1 MPSCDPGSTSRCPPP
16 SGGTLGRVS
25 LQLVTRVG
33 CHLCQEAERLL
44 VGRGVAFETVD
55 VDADP
60 ELARLYDFRVP
71 VLLRD
76 GRLLAE
82 GRLDATAFE
91 RALGAGTSVVV
102 LAAGPESAREVHRL
116 TQLAFAEYGW
126 LTPPSGALAETE
138 DDVRRDL
145 QRHHGALA
153 RLDGSAVGAL
163 RLRAEGRQL
172 WVRRVAVD
180 PARQGQGIGRALMA
194 WALSWAASRGLAEVR
209 LGVRAQLPG
218 NRAFY
223 ERLGYQV
230 ARAHHRPGTDQ
241 VHWFEMSHPVVAG

>member
-1 MPSCDPGSTSRCPPP
+1 
-16 SGGTLGRVS
+16 VS

-33 CHLCQEAERLL
+33 CHLCAEAERVLT
-44 VGRGVAFETVD
+44 GRGVVFEAVD

-82 GRLDATAFE
+82 GKLDATVVE
-91 RALGAGTSVVV
+91 RALGGERAIVVKG
-102 LAAGPESAREVHRL
+102 AGPEAALEVHRL
-116 TQLAFAEYGW
+116 TQLAFAGYGW

-145 QRHHGALA
+145 QQHGGAVA
-153 RLDGSAVGAL
+153 RRGGSAVGAL
-163 RLRAEGRQL
+163 RLRVEPRAL

-180 PARQGQGIGRALMA
+180 PASQGRGVGRALMA
-194 WALSWAASRGLAEVR
+194 WAEREAAERGLPEVR

-223 ERLGYQV
+223 ERLGYRV
-230 ARAHHRPGTDQ
+230 IRPHLRPGSNEP
-241 VHWFEMSHPVVAG
+241 HWYEMGRAAAASPRA

>member
-1 MPSCDPGSTSRCPPP
+1 MG
-16 SGGTLGRVS
+16 

-33 CHLCQEAERLL
+33 CHLCEEAERFL
-44 VGRGVAFETVD
+44 VGQGIVFQALD

-82 GRLDATAFE
+82 GELSPATIE
-91 RALGAGTSVVV
+91 RALGRVEAVGVQP
-102 LAAGPESAREVHRL
+102 AGPEAALEVHRL
-116 TQLAFAEYGW
+116 TQLAFAGYGW

-145 QRHHGALA
+145 QQHGGALA
-153 RLDGSAVGAL
+153 RLDGTAVGAL
-163 RLRAEGRQL
+163 RLRSEPRQL

-180 PARQGQGIGRALMA
+180 PARQGHGIGRALMD
-194 WALSWAASRGLAEVR
+194 WAQRLAEARGLAEVR
-209 LGVRAQLPG
+209 LGVREQLPG

-223 ERLGYQV
+223 ERLGYRV
-230 ARAHHRPGTDQ
+230 VRAHHRPGTDQ
-241 VHWFEMSHPVVAG
+241 VHWYEMARPASDSPGRPGR

>member
-1 MPSCDPGSTSRCPPP
+1 MG
-16 SGGTLGRVS
+16 

-33 CHLCQEAERLL
+33 CHLCQEAERILA
-44 VGRGVAFETVD
+44 GRGVHFDAID

-82 GRLDATAFE
+82 GKLDTATIE
-91 RALGAGTSVVV
+91 RALLRIGPVSVQPAGTE
-102 LAAGPESAREVHRL
+102 AAFEVHRM
-116 TQLAFAEYGW
+116 TQLAFAGYGW
-126 LTPPSGALAETE
+126 LTPPSGALGETE

-145 QRHHGALA
+145 QQYGGAVA

-163 RLRAEGRQL
+163 RLRTEPGRL

-180 PARQGQGIGRALMA
+180 PARQGLGIGRQLMD
-194 WALSWAASRGLAEVR
+194 WALGQAGARGLAEVR

-223 ERLGYQV
+223 ERLGYRV
-230 ARAHHRPGTDQ
+230 VRAHNRPGTDQ
-241 VHWFEMSHPVVAG
+241 VHWYEMGKPAA

>member
-1 MPSCDPGSTSRCPPP
+1 M
-16 SGGTLGRVS
+16 
-25 LQLVTRVG
+25 TRAG
-33 CHLCQEAERLL
+33 CHLCQEAERILA
-44 VGRGVAFETVD
+44 GRGVAFETVD

-82 GRLDATAFE
+82 GRLDALAVE
-91 RALGAGTSVVV
+91 RALAGVRAVVV
-102 LAAGPESAREVHRL
+102 QAAGPESALEVHRL

-138 DDVRRDL
+138 DDVRADL
-145 QRHHGALA
+145 QQHGGALA
-153 RLDGSAVGAL
+153 RLDGTAIGAL
-163 RLRAEGRQL
+163 RLREEGRSL

-180 PARQGQGIGRALMA
+180 PARQGQGIGRALMD
-194 WALSWAASRGLAEVR
+194 WALAQAASRELAEVR

-223 ERLGYQV
+223 ERLGYRV

-241 VHWFEMSHPVVAG
+241 VHWFEMSHPVAAG